1 MLSLRRLN
9 TITRTYRH
17 FRRYQ
22 QILRVLVKY
31 GFGDIL
37 SQLHLYQL
45 VEKGSHFF
53 RISKKAETIL
63 LPRYERIRLALEEL
77 GPTFVKLG
85 QLLSTRPDLV
95 PPTLVEE
102 LAKLQDKV
110 SPFPFVEAKDVIQTE
125 LKHSAEEIFSKF
137 EEKPIAAASLG
148 QVHCAWLKNGD
159 KVAVKV
165 QRPDIYRI
173 IEVDLEIMLYLA
185 SLMQKH
191 IVEAEG
197 YDPVGIVKEFAD
209 NITKELDYMLEASN
223 IERFAK
229 NFKDEPAIYVPHVYR
244 DYSTEKVLTMEY
256 IDGIKISEV
265 RKLKADGYDCN
276 LIASQGAM
284 LILKQIFEH
293 NFFHGDPH
301 PGNIFILPDN
311 VICFLD
317 YGMMGRID
325 EEAKDSLASLVKAFI
340 DKDVSETVHLFLK
353 FYPSEKVD
361 LRKFKLDTWEVLDQ
375 YHGVPLKQIELK
387 RVFRQALYL
396 VDKHR
401 LKIPPDLFLL
411 TKALVSIESSGSS
424 LDPDFNAV
432 EQIQPFIKEIILKK
446 FSPHTIAH
454 KLKKSLFEFF
464 ALFQEFPEEIR
475 NMFSLLKSG
484 EMKVKFEHRGL
495 EPFIAKL
502 DQVSNR
508 LAFAIIAAALIIGS
522 ALIVLSQTPPLIF
535 GIPVIGLAG
544 FLVAAFMGLGLLIAI
559 FRSGKL

>member
-1 MLSLRRLN
+1 MLSLRRLK

-31 GFGDIL
+31 GFDDIL
-37 SQLHLYQL
+37 SQIHLYQL

-53 RISKKAETIL
+53 RIRKRAETIP
-63 LPRYERIRLALEEL
+63 LPRYKRIRLALEEL

-95 PPTLVEE
+95 SPTLVEE
-102 LAKLQDKV
+102 LATLQDKV
-110 SPFPFVEAKDVIQTE
+110 SPFSFVEAKDLIQTE
-125 LKHSAEEIFSKF
+125 LKHSAKEIFSKF

-148 QVHCAWLKNGD
+148 QVHCARLKNGD
-159 KVAVKV
+159 RVAVKV

-209 NITKELDYMLEASN
+209 NITKELDYTLEASN
-223 IERFAK
+223 IERFSK
-229 NFKDEPAIYVPHVYR
+229 NFKDEPAIYVPRVYH

-265 RKLKADGYDCN
+265 RKLKADGYDCK

-311 VICFLD
+311 VLCFLD

-325 EEAKDSLASLVKAFI
+325 EETKNGLASLVKAFI
-340 DKDVSETVHLFLK
+340 DKDVSETVNLFFK

-361 LRKFKLDTWEVLDQ
+361 LRKFKIDTWEVLDQ
-375 YHGVPLKQIELK
+375 YHGVPLKQIKLK

-396 VDKHR
+396 VEKHR
-401 LKIPPDLFLL
+401 LKIQPELFLL
-411 TKALVSIESSGSS
+411 GKALVSIESTGSS
-424 LDPDFNAV
+424 LDPDFNVV
-432 EQIQPFIKEIILKK
+432 EQTQPFIKEIILKK

-475 NMFSLLKSG
+475 NIFSLLKSG

-522 ALIVLSQTPPLIF
+522 GLIVLSQTPPLIF
-535 GIPVIGLAG
+535 GIPVIGLVG

-559 FRSGKL
+559 SRSGKL

>member
-53 RISKKAETIL
+53 RISKRAETIL
-63 LPRYERIRLALEEL
+63 LPRYERIRLVLEEL

-125 LKHSAEEIFSKF
+125 LKHSLEEIFSKF

-159 KVAVKV
+159 KVAVKI

-191 IVEAEG
+191 IVEAED
-197 YDPVGIVKEFAD
+197 YDPIGVVKEFAD
-209 NITKELDYMLEASN
+209 NIAKELDYTLEASN
-223 IERFAK
+223 IERFDK
-229 NFKDEPAIYVPHVYR
+229 NFNEEPTIYVPHVYH

-265 RKLKADGYDCN
+265 RKLEADGYDCK

-301 PGNIFILPDN
+301 PGNIFILPGN
-311 VICFLD
+311 VLCFLD

-325 EEAKDSLASLVKAFI
+325 EETKNDLASLAKAFI

-353 FYPSEKVD
+353 FYKSEKVD

-375 YHGVPLKQIELK
+375 YHGIPLKQIELK
-387 RVFRQALYL
+387 RVLRQALYL
-396 VDKHR
+396 VEKHR
-401 LKIPPDLFLL
+401 LKIPPGLFLL
-411 TKALVSIESSGSS
+411 TKALVYLESTGSS

-432 EQIQPFIKEIILKK
+432 EEIQPFIKEIILKK
-446 FSPHTIAH
+446 FSPHTIAN

-475 NMFSLLKSG
+475 NIFSMLKSG
-484 EMKVKFEHRGL
+484 AMKVKFEHRGL

-544 FLVAAFMGLGLLIAI
+544 FLVAAFMGLGLIIAI

>member
-1 MLSLRRLN
+1 MLSLRRLK
-9 TITRTYRH
+9 TISRTYRH

-53 RISKKAETIL
+53 RISKRAEIIP
-63 LPRYERIRLALEEL
+63 LPRYKRIRLALEEL

-95 PPTLVEE
+95 SPTLGEE
-102 LAKLQDKV
+102 LANLQDKV
-110 SPFPFVEAKDVIQTE
+110 SPFPFVEAKDLIQTE
-125 LKHSAEEIFSKF
+125 LKHSAEELFSKF

-148 QVHCAWLKNGD
+148 QVHRAWLKNGD

-197 YDPVGIVKEFAD
+197 YDPVGIVKEFAE
-209 NITKELDYMLEASN
+209 NITKELDYTLEASN
-223 IERFAK
+223 IERFSK
-229 NFKDEPAIYVPHVYR
+229 NFKDEPAIYVPRVYH

-265 RKLKADGYDCN
+265 RKLKADGYDCK

-301 PGNIFILPDN
+301 PGNLFILPDN
-311 VICFLD
+311 VLCFLD

-325 EEAKDSLASLVKAFI
+325 EETKDNLASLVKAFI
-340 DKDVSETVHLFLK
+340 DKDVSEIVNLFFK

-375 YHGVPLKQIELK
+375 YHGVPLKQIKLK
-387 RVFRQALYL
+387 RIFRQALYL
-396 VDKHR
+396 IEKHR
-401 LKIPPDLFLL
+401 LKIQPELFLL
-411 TKALVSIESSGSS
+411 GKALVSIESIGSS

-432 EQIQPFIKEIILKK
+432 EQTQPFIKEIILKK
-446 FSPHTIAH
+446 FRPHAIAH

-475 NMFSLLKSG
+475 NIFSLLKSG
-484 EMKVKFEHRGL
+484 EMKIKFEHRGL

-522 ALIVLSQTPPLIF
+522 GLIVLSQTPPLIF
-535 GIPVIGLAG
+535 GIPVIGLVG

-559 FRSGKL
+559 SRSGKL

>member
-1 MLSLRRLN
+1 MLSLRRLK

-45 VEKGSHFF
+45 IDKGSHFF
-53 RISKKAETIL
+53 RIRKKSETIP
-63 LPRYERIRLALEEL
+63 LPRNKRIRLALEEL

-95 PPTLVEE
+95 PPTLGEE
-102 LAKLQDKV
+102 LTKLQDKV

-125 LKHSAEEIFSKF
+125 LKRSVEEIFSKF

-148 QVHCAWLKNGD
+148 QVHCAWLKNGVR
-159 KVAVKV
+159 VAVKV
-165 QRPDIYRI
+165 QRPDICRI

-185 SLMQKH
+185 AMMQKH
-191 IVEAEG
+191 IAEAAD
-197 YDPVGIVKEFAD
+197 YDPVGIVKEFTD
-209 NITKELDYMLEASN
+209 NITKELDYTLEASN

-244 DYSTEKVLTMEY
+244 DYTTEKVLTMEY

-284 LILKQIFEH
+284 LILKQIFEY

-311 VICFLD
+311 VLCFLD

-325 EEAKDSLASLVKAFI
+325 EETKESLASLVNAFI
-340 DKDVSETVHLFLK
+340 DNDVSEIVHLFIK
-353 FYPSEKVD
+353 FYPSERVD

-396 VDKHR
+396 IEKHH
-401 LKIPPDLFLL
+401 LKIQPELFLL
-411 TKALVSIESSGSS
+411 GKALVSIESIGSS

-432 EQIQPFIKEIILKK
+432 EQTQPFIKEFILKK
-446 FSPHTIAH
+446 FSPHAIAN
-454 KLKKSLFEFF
+454 KLKKSLFDFF

-475 NMFSLLKSG
+475 NIFSLLKSG
-484 EMKVKFEHRGL
+484 EMKLKFDHRGL
-495 EPFIAKL
+495 EPFIAKM

-508 LAFAIIAAALIIGS
+508 LAFSIIAAALIIGS

-535 GIPVIGLAG
+535 GVPVIGLVG

-559 FRSGKL
+559 SRSGKL

>member
-1 MLSLRRLN
+1 MLSLRRLK

-31 GFGDIL
+31 GFDDIL
-37 SQLHLYQL
+37 SQIHLYQL

-53 RISKKAETIL
+53 RIRKRAETIP
-63 LPRYERIRLALEEL
+63 LPRYKRIRLALEEL

-95 PPTLVEE
+95 SPTLVEE
-102 LAKLQDKV
+102 LATLQDKV
-110 SPFPFVEAKDVIQTE
+110 SPFSFVEAKDLIQTE
-125 LKHSAEEIFSKF
+125 LKHSAKEIFSKF

-148 QVHCAWLKNGD
+148 QVHCARLKNGD
-159 KVAVKV
+159 RVAVKV

-209 NITKELDYMLEASN
+209 NITKELDYTLEASN
-223 IERFAK
+223 IERFSK
-229 NFKDEPAIYVPHVYR
+229 NFKDEPAIYVPRVYH

-265 RKLKADGYDCN
+265 RKLKADGYDCK

-311 VICFLD
+311 VLCFLD

-325 EEAKDSLASLVKAFI
+325 EETKNGLASLVKAFI
-340 DKDVSETVHLFLK
+340 DKDVSETVNLFFK

-375 YHGVPLKQIELK
+375 YHGVPLKQIKLK

-396 VDKHR
+396 VEKHR
-401 LKIPPDLFLL
+401 LKIQPELFLL
-411 TKALVSIESSGSS
+411 GKALVSIESTGSS
-424 LDPDFNAV
+424 LDPDFNVV
-432 EQIQPFIKEIILKK
+432 EQTQPFIKEIILKK

-475 NMFSLLKSG
+475 NIFSLLKSG

-522 ALIVLSQTPPLIF
+522 GLIVLSQTPPLIF
-535 GIPVIGLAG
+535 GIPVIGLVG

-559 FRSGKL
+559 SRSGKL

>member
-1 MLSLRRLN
+1 
-9 TITRTYRH
+9 
-17 FRRYQ
+17 
-22 QILRVLVKY
+22 
-31 GFGDIL
+31 
-37 SQLHLYQL
+37 
-45 VEKGSHFF
+45 
-53 RISKKAETIL
+53 
-63 LPRYERIRLALEEL
+63 
-77 GPTFVKLG
+77 VKLG

-95 PPTLVEE
+95 SPTLVEE
-102 LAKLQDKV
+102 LATLQDKV
-110 SPFPFVEAKDVIQTE
+110 SPFSFVEAKDLIQTE
-125 LKHSAEEIFSKF
+125 LKHSAKEIFSKF

-148 QVHCAWLKNGD
+148 QVHCARLKNGD
-159 KVAVKV
+159 RVAVKV

-209 NITKELDYMLEASN
+209 NIT
-223 IERFAK
+223 
-229 NFKDEPAIYVPHVYR
+229 
-244 DYSTEKVLTMEY
+244 VLTMEY

-265 RKLKADGYDCN
+265 RKLKADGYDCK

-311 VICFLD
+311 VLCFLD

-325 EEAKDSLASLVKAFI
+325 EETKNGLASLVKAFI
-340 DKDVSETVHLFLK
+340 DKDVSETVNLFFK

-361 LRKFKLDTWEVLDQ
+361 LRKFKIDTWEVLDQ
-375 YHGVPLKQIELK
+375 YHGVPLKQIKLK

-396 VDKHR
+396 VEKHR
-401 LKIPPDLFLL
+401 LKIQPELFLL
-411 TKALVSIESSGSS
+411 GKALVSIESTGSS
-424 LDPDFNAV
+424 LDPDFNVV
-432 EQIQPFIKEIILKK
+432 EQTQPFIKEIILKK

-475 NMFSLLKSG
+475 NIFSLLKSG

-522 ALIVLSQTPPLIF
+522 GLIVLSQTPPLIF
-535 GIPVIGLAG
+535 GIPVIGLVG

-559 FRSGKL
+559 SRSGKL

>member
-1 MLSLRRLN
+1 MVSLRRLH
-9 TITRTYRH
+9 TVTRTYRH
-17 FRRYQ
+17 FHRFQ

-37 SQLHLYQL
+37 TKLHLYQV
-45 VEKGSHFF
+45 VERGFRFF
-53 RISKKAETIL
+53 RIRKETEIIR
-63 LPRYERIRLALEEL
+63 LPPYERIRLALEEL

-85 QLLSTRPDLV
+85 QLMSTRPDLV

-102 LAKLQDKV
+102 LEELQDKV
-110 SPFPFVEAKDVIQTE
+110 SPVPFVEVKKVIRTE
-125 LKHSAEEIFSKF
+125 LGQPLEKIFSKF
-137 EEKPIAAASLG
+137 EEIPIAAASLG
-148 QVHCAWLKNGD
+148 QVHCACLRNGD
-159 KVAVKV
+159 TVAVKV
-165 QRPDIYRI
+165 QRPNISRI

-185 SLMQKH
+185 NLIQKH

-197 YDPVGIVKEFAD
+197 YDPVGIVKEFAK
-209 NITKELDYMLEASN
+209 NIAKELDYTLESSN

-229 NFKDEPAIYVPHVYR
+229 NFKDVPLIYVPRVHH

-265 RKLKADGYDCN
+265 KKLEAAGYDCK
-276 LIASQGAM
+276 LIATRGAK

-293 NFFHGDPH
+293 GFFHADPH

-311 VICFLD
+311 IVCFLD

-325 EEAKDSLASLVKAFI
+325 EEVKNGLASLMKAFI
-340 DKDVSETVHLFLK
+340 DKDVSETAHWLLK
-353 FYPSEKVD
+353 SYPSEKVD
-361 LRKFKLDTWEVLDQ
+361 LREFKLDVWEILDQ
-375 YHGVPLKQIELK
+375 YHGLPLKQIELK
-387 RVFRQALYL
+387 KVFRQVLYL
-396 VDKHR
+396 VEKHH
-401 LKIPPDLFLL
+401 LKMPPDLFLL
-411 TKALVSIESSGSS
+411 NKTLVYLEGIGSS

-446 FSPHTIAH
+446 FSPRTIAH
-454 KLKKSLFEFF
+454 NWQKSLFEFF
-464 ALFQEFPEEIR
+464 TLFHEFPEEIR
-475 NMFSLLKSG
+475 NIFSLLKTG
-484 EMKVKFEHRGL
+484 KMKVKFEHRGL
-495 EPFIAKL
+495 EPFIAKQ

-522 ALIVLSQTPPLIF
+522 ALIVLSQTPPLVF

-544 FLVAAFMGLGLLIAI
+544 FLLAAFMGLWLLIAI